1 MRSQSGQPL
10 RGVVVLVDPL
20 DKPSPPIPDV
30 ANATDQAGYYYWAL
44 PPGRYR
50 LSFIHNGTR
59 IATRDVAIPDGRRI
73 VSFDVVIADRKE
85 P

>member
-30 ANATDQAGYYYWAL
+30 ANATDQSGYYYWAL

-50 LSFIHNGTR
+50 LTFVHNGKN
-59 IATRDVAIPDGRRI
+59 IATRDAAIPDGRRI
-73 VSFDVVIADRKE
+73 VPLDVVITNRKE